1 MDDLFDEIRD
11 DIAKEYNIRNENV
24 TENELRSDLK
34 HKIEKEK
41 RKRKLKEKQPIM
53 LSSDSENE
61 KAGFNYYLLIRI
73 IIVYS

>member
-1 MDDLFDEIRD
+1 MDDLFDEIRN
-11 DIAKEYNIRNENV
+11 DIAEEYNIRNENL

-61 KAGFNYYLLIRI
+61 KPGFHYFSCI
-73 IIVYS
+73 